1 MVRIEGASA
10 FVTGAAGGIGLG
22 ISTALIKAGAHVVM
36 GDRDEE
42 AVIQAAER
50 LGERATGI
58 ALDVADRAA
67 WIEAR
72 RVAEAWGGPV
82 DILVNNAG
90 IGPDLRTLVEMAPDT
105 FDLLVR
111 IKLNGSLNGVQCFAP
126 GMQARGRGHIV
137 NTASMAAVTAT
148 ARLGAYTTA
157 MFGLLGF
164 SEVLREE
171 LAPYG
176 VGVSVLCPGRVAS
189 RLAETTREA
198 VAVRPPSKAS
208 LQRVPLPVS
217 PSQVVLEPQEVGK
230 MVIDAIRSG
239 AHYIFTHGEYRPA
252 VERRMHAVLDAFPIA
267 DLAD

>member
-1 MVRIEGASA
+1 LVRIEGAFA

-22 ISTALIKAGAHVVM
+22 ISTALVAAGAQVVLA
-36 GDRDEE
+36 DRDAA
-42 AVIQAAER
+42 AVTQAAER

-58 ALDVADRAA
+58 VLDVTDRAA
-67 WIEAR
+67 WTEAR

-82 DILVNNAG
+82 DILVNNAA
-90 IGPDLRTLVEMAPDT
+90 IGPDLHTLVEMTPDT

-111 IKLNGSLNGVQCFAP
+111 IKLNGSLYGVQSFAP
-126 GMQARGRGHIV
+126 GMQARGCGHIV

-148 ARLGAYTTA
+148 AMLGAYTTA

-176 VGVSVLCPGRVAS
+176 VGVSALCPGRVAS

-198 VAVRPPSKAS
+198 VAMTPPSEAS
-208 LQRVPLPVS
+208 LERVPLPVS
-217 PSQVVLEPQEVGK
+217 PSQVVIEPQDVGK
-230 MVIDAIRSG
+230 MVLDAIRSN
-239 AHYIFTHGEYRPA
+239 AQYVFTHGEYYAA
-252 VERRMHAVLDAFPIA
+252 VERRMHAVLDSFPIA
-267 DLAD
+267 RLAE